1 MATIEQ
7 AEHDYKLSVTKALTL
22 LLEECKPADA
32 AYLRRLKEARKAYE
46 VAAGVPVSDRSAL
59 P

>member
-1 MATIEQ
+1 MATLES
-7 AEHDYKLSVTKALTL
+7 AEHDYKLSVIKALTL
-22 LLEECKPADA
+22 FLEECKPVDA

-46 VAAGVPVSDRSAL
+46 VAARVPVSDSSAL